1 MLDNLQCSDISED
14 MWAAIDKI
22 ITDNKAVSG
31 ALITV
36 LRECQNLVG
45 YLPVELLTRIGTGLN
60 LPLSEVYSVASF
72 YSVFSLKPKGR
83 HVIKVCLGTACYVK
97 GIKEVL
103 SCIDREYRLKEGD
116 TTKDRRFS
124 LESVRCLGSCG
135 LAPVMVI
142 DNDIYGHIK
151 SDKIKE
157 IFEKYK

>member
-1 MLDNLQCSDISED
+1 MLDNLQCSDIYED

>member
-22 ITDNKAVSG
+22 ITDNKAVPG

>member
-22 ITDNKAVSG
+22 ITDNKAVPG

-45 YLPVELLTRIGTGLN
+45 YLPVELLIRIGTGLN